1 MSRDS
6 PEPPIANGGAWYPRY
21 LSDLP
26 IAMAR
31 GDERESRFNLVWRVH
46 EHMFAYAP
54 DTPDIESEAPRAC
67 WNWQTV
73 QV

>member
-46 EHMFAYAP
+46 EHMFA
-54 DTPDIESEAPRAC
+54 
-67 WNWQTV
+67 
-73 QV
+73 